1 MAMPAGCGYRFRGFS
16 KRRDSIM
23 SETNGNKDFDLT
35 IEEIDQL
42 HTVISFLLENEQY
55 GDDWEDEIEL
65 LKKIVAFAEQDKFLC

>member
-1 MAMPAGCGYRFRGFS
+1 
-16 KRRDSIM
+16 M
-23 SETNGNKDFDLT
+23 SETNSNKDFNLT

-65 LKKIVAFAEQDKFLC
+65 LKKIASFAEQDKVLG

>member
-1 MAMPAGCGYRFRGFS
+1 
-16 KRRDSIM
+16 M
-23 SETNGNKDFDLT
+23 SETNSNKDFNLT

-65 LKKIVAFAEQDKFLC
+65 LKKIVAFAEQDKVLG

>member
-1 MAMPAGCGYRFRGFS
+1 
-16 KRRDSIM
+16 M
-23 SETNGNKDFDLT
+23 SETNSNKDFNLT

-65 LKKIVAFAEQDKFLC
+65 LKKIAAFAEQDKVLG

>member
-1 MAMPAGCGYRFRGFS
+1 MPDGREYRFRGFP

-23 SETNGNKDFDLT
+23 SETNSNKDFDLT
-35 IEEIDQL
+35 LEEIDQL

-65 LKKIVAFAEQDKFLC
+65 LKKIARIAEQDKVLG

>member
-1 MAMPAGCGYRFRGFS
+1 
-16 KRRDSIM
+16 M

-35 IEEIDQL
+35 LEEIDQL

-65 LKKIVAFAEQDKFLC
+65 LKKIARIAEQDMVLG